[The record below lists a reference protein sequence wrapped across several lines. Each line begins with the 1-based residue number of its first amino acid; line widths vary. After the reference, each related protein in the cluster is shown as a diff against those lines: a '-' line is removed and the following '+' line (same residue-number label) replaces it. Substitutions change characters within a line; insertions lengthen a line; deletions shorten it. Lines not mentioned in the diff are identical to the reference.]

1 MSQVPQIHPV
11 DEMLPV
17 RKLIPFGLQH
27 VLVMAASPITSVF
40 LVAKA
45 LNLSEALTLNLIS
58 ATFLMCGIGSLL
70 QSFGPWKFGARLP
83 FIMVPGGAPIVLFL
97 TIAQQTNLQTAA
109 GAVILTGAFYFIVLP
124 VFTRLLRF
132 FPRIVIGTMLLLV
145 SVNLIKVYGAII
157 VGRPNTP
164 GFADP
169 VNIGLALATVGF
181 TVVFARVLKGTLGQL
196 SVLLGL
202 LAGAALAAI
211 VGVMSFDGVLPG
223 ALLAVPTLFPFGT
236 PTFNVVAAIPLL
248 IFSVISM
255 AEATGQTVAVAEVVG
270 KEINPRDVVPRT
282 IRGDAL
288 MSLIG
293 GLFGTSL
300 IITSGE
306 NIGIVRATGI
316 KSRYVT
322 ALAGVILIA
331 IALFAPLGRLANAIP
346 AAVVGGTAMVVFA
359 IIGTMGIDM
368 LRRVDLR
375 GHGNMFVLA
384 SALTMGLLPIVVPGM
399 YSKFSPNLQILL
411 GNGLAMGVLTAVLMN
426 ILFHHI
432 GSKASSDEP
441 SAESPP
447 EPADKGGAPVGGAA
461 RTVT

>member
-1 MSQVPQIHPV
+1 
-11 DEMLPV
+11 
-17 RKLIPFGLQH
+17 
-27 VLVMAASPITSVF
+27 
-40 LVAKA
+40 
-45 LNLSEALTLNLIS
+45 
-58 ATFLMCGIGSLL
+58 
-70 QSFGPWKFGARLP
+70 
-83 FIMVPGGAPIVLFL
+83 
-97 TIAQQTNLQTAA
+97 
-109 GAVILTGAFYFIVLP
+109 
-124 VFTRLLRF
+124 LLRF

-202 LAGAALAAI
+202 LAGAALATV

-426 ILFHHI
+426 ILFHHV
-432 GSKASSDEP
+432 GSKASLDEP
-441 SAESPP
+441 REESQA
-447 EPADKGGAPVGGAA
+447 EPANKGSDSVGAAA
-461 RTVT
+461 RTAT